1 MGYLVEVAIKVLG
14 NTNIKDT
21 ENALIKIVEK
31 NHCEIKDRLIEI
43 EGYRRH
49 IDTYNKIY
57 VIYLSNEI
65 SNLEKFI
72 KKIKQN
78 AHLRIESIVDDESN
92 EIILTNYRKKLPP

>member
-14 NTNIKDT
+14 NTNIKET

-31 NHCEIKDRLIEI
+31 NYGEIKDTLIEI
-43 EGYRRH
+43 EGFRRQ

-72 KKIKQN
+72 KKIKQS
-78 AHLRIESIVDDESN
+78 ACFRIESIVDDESN
-92 EIILTNYRKKLPP
+92 EIILTNYRKKLPL